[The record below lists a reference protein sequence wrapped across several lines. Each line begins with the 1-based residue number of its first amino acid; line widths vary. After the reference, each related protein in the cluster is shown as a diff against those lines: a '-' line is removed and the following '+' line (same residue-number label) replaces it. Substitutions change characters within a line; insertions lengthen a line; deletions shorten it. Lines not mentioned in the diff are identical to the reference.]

1 MLEKSMELPFLLC
14 ARPIDV
20 RTASRPTPHSHGA
33 DDSIYTIYREHNRIG
48 EIADALSSTSA
59 SSLNLPP
66 AGDRRAFF
74 A

>member
-1 MLEKSMELPFLLC
+1 MLEKSIELPFLLC
-14 ARPIDV
+14 VLGGFRSAR
-20 RTASRPTPHSHGA
+20 SPTPHSHDA
-33 DDSIYTIYREHNRIG
+33 DDSIYTIYREHNRIR